1 MQKQLALYLSIL
13 FMVLFPSAAVLADEF
28 RDTYNI
34 FKDAPASGSFFSDC
48 YGYALFP
55 TIGKGGF
62 VVGAAHGDG
71 RVYKQT
77 DHKGIHIG
85 DTIMNQLTVGLQL
98 GGQAFSQIIF
108 FADKRAFT
116 EYTSGEFEFGAQAT
130 AVAITAAAHAT
141 TSTGGTSAGAS
152 SSSDHASNAG
162 VYNNGMAIFT
172 VATGGMMFEASL
184 GGQKFKYT
192 ALPVK

>member
-1 MQKQLALYLSIL
+1 MKKHLALYLSML
-13 FMVLFPSAAVLADEF
+13 FMVLLPSGTVLADEF
-28 RDTYNI
+28 SDTYSI
-34 FKDAPASGSFFSDC
+34 FRDVPVSEAFFGDC
-48 YGYALFP
+48 YGYAIFP

-71 RVYKQT
+71 RVYQQSVYV
-77 DHKGIHIG
+77 G

-108 FADKRAFT
+108 FENEHAFT

-141 TSTGGTSAGAS
+141 TSTAGTSAGAS

-162 VYNNGMAIFT
+162 VYNNGMTIFT
-172 VATGGMMFEASL
+172 VAKGGMMFEASL

-192 ALPVK
+192 SLPAK

>member
-1 MQKQLALYLSIL
+1 MKKQLAVYFSIL
-13 FMVLFPSAAVLADEF
+13 SLVLLSSSVVLADEF
-28 RDTYNI
+28 SDTYTI
-34 FKDAPASGSFFSDC
+34 FKEAPASGALFSDC

-71 RVYKQT
+71 RVYTQT
-77 DHKGIHIG
+77 DHTGVHVG
-85 DTIMNQLTVGLQL
+85 DTIMNQVSVGLQL

-108 FADKRAFT
+108 FEDKRAFT
-116 EYTSGEFEFGAQAT
+116 EYTGGDFEFGAQAT

-141 TSTGGTSAGAS
+141 TSTTGTSAGAS

-172 VATGGMMFEASL
+172 IAKGGMMIEASL

-192 ALPVK
+192 ALPAK